1 MAGHPDWQ
9 FPLDAAEGV
18 PLGVSEPTWRS
29 PGVWPTK
36 DELTGMEFDPEDLE
50 TPRGHQ
56 NYPSAEEFAESIK
69 ETFREEAK
77 LDMVLGPYSKGE
89 AASTCRCA
97 PEELCPGPMAA
108 IDEGQDHLRRVQ
120 RGSERPHPG
129 THQGEDHGP
138 DGPRRS
144 PSSPLAPPC
153 KRNPPRRPTG
163 ACEGHQMDC
172 RQLEL
177 ATTRSGMDPPEG
189 RRHEGTQKDKGA
201 P

>member
-1 MAGHPDWQ
+1 MAGDPDWQ

-77 LDMVLGPYSKGE
+77 LDMVLGPYS
-89 AASTCRCA
+89 
-97 PEELCPGPMAA
+97 
-108 IDEGQDHLRRVQ
+108 Q
-120 RGSERPHPG
+120 RGGSLHLQMRTRGTLPG
-129 THQGEDHGP
+129 ANGSH
-138 DGPRRS
+138 
-144 PSSPLAPPC
+144 
-153 KRNPPRRPTG
+153 
-163 ACEGHQMDC
+163 
-172 RQLEL
+172 
-177 ATTRSGMDPPEG
+177 
-189 RRHEGTQKDKGA
+189 
-201 P
+201 